1 MAQFVLERM
10 LRQGGMKC
18 SFQSIYLISIML
30 GLMLS
35 VQGASL
41 DCTQLGNSNNDGE
54 ALGFVKAF
62 IESVEDKES
71 L

>member
-1 MAQFVLERM
+1 
-10 LRQGGMKC
+10 
-18 SFQSIYLISIML
+18 ML

-41 DCTQLGNSNNDGE
+41 DCTLLGNSNNDGE

-62 IESVEDKES
+62 FESTEDKES
-71 L
+71 LQIEEE